1 MPSPITHIVLADKVY
16 DEYFSRFD
24 KRQFFFGT
32 SLPDIRYV
40 AGLDRKATH
49 HSDWRIGDGDTPFSA
64 GVKLHLMVD
73 LIFDQFMKQFDI
85 FDFSKRDDPMIRVF
99 KLFQD
104 EMLYGKVG
112 YWPEIAE
119 WMRSVP
125 YDEID
130 SGLTDR
136 DSVDKWY
143 GALGDYFASGPDNDS
158 RRKLS
163 AVVIAG
169 ADTDKANAMV
179 GKMKSDDGLVGIAE
193 AFYERFDAL
202 LREMVTANN

>member
-16 DEYFSRFD
+16 DEHFSRFD
-24 KRQFFFGT
+24 KRQFFVGT

-49 HSDWRIGDGDTPFSA
+49 HSDWRIIDGDSAFSA

-73 LIFDQFMKQFDI
+73 IIFDQFMKRFGI
-85 FDFSKRDDPMIRVF
+85 FDFSKRDDPAIRVF
-99 KLFQD
+99 KLFLD
-104 EMLYGKVG
+104 ELLYDKVS

-130 SGLTDR
+130 SGLADR
-136 DSVDKWY
+136 ESVDKWY

-169 ADTDKANAMV
+169 ADIDKANAMV
-179 GKMKSDDGLVGIAE
+179 AKMRNDNGLTGLAG